1 MNIVII
7 NGSPRK
13 SGRTGIAAR
22 YIQRTYNTDLID
34 LSEGDFPL
42 YNGEAYQAEL
52 ENVAELRKKVK
63 DADAVLLLSPEYHSS
78 MSGALK
84 NAMDFLGSEQFH
96 QKPVGLLAVAGGG
109 KGGINALNSM
119 RTVGR
124 GVYANVIPKQLVL
137 DPHCFDYENDAVNEE
152 SAKLVDALYK
162 ELVMYAEMRQYML
175 AKEEA

>member
-22 YIQRTYNTDLID
+22 YIQRTYSTDLID
-34 LSEGDFPL
+34 LSEGDIPL

-52 ENVAELRKKVK
+52 ENVAALRKKVK
-63 DADAVLLLSPEYHSS
+63 EADAVLLLSPEYHSS
-78 MSGALK
+78 MSGTLK
-84 NAMDFLGSEQFH
+84 NALDFLGSEQFH

-137 DPHCFDYENDAVNEE
+137 DPHCFDYEKDAVNEE